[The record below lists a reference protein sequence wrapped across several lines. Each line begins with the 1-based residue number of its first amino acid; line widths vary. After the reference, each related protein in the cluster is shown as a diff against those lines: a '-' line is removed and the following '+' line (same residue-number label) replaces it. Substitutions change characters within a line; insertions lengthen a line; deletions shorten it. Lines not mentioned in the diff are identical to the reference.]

1 MNFLTATLTT
11 PADARAYL
19 AALVSAGCAYHIED
33 DAGDIVRPD
42 GSPLFAPIQAALANL
57 RAAECAT
64 LLEDPCA
71 DLLDLVNA

>member
-1 MNFLTATLTT
+1 MDFLTATLTT

-42 GSPLFAPIQAALANL
+42 GSPLFTAEQATAANL
-57 RAAECAT
+57 RAAECAA
-64 LLEDPCA
+64 LLEDPCGV
-71 DLLDLVNA
+71 LLDLVNA